1 MHLYSSSPP
10 GLVGFTRHVLPF
22 LLYDFLFNFS
32 SPYPT
37 DHLWKVTLQL
47 AAIIR
52 TWKASV
58 TALLG
63 ATDETLDGFLHV
75 PLFLWHLK
83 KEKLQQETGADVT
96 DERTASNNI
105 HYPNDSVLLLFTW
118 TPSCLKKKTGEGGSR
133 GRRHMFTY
141 ADPC

>member
-1 MHLYSSSPP
+1 ME
-10 GLVGFTRHVLPF
+10 VLCH
-22 LLYDFLFNFS
+22 S
-32 SPYPT
+32 
-37 DHLWKVTLQL
+37 
-47 AAIIR
+47 
-52 TWKASV
+52 
-58 TALLG
+58 TARCNRQ
-63 ATDETLDGFLHV
+63 ETLDGFLHV

-83 KEKLQQETGADVT
+83 KEKLQQETGVDIT
-96 DERTASNNI
+96 DERTASNNM